1 MKRLGVFTSGGD
13 SPGMN
18 AAIRAIVRTAMHH
31 KLEVFG
37 IYDGYEGMI
46 DNSIE
51 RLDHKSVAN
60 IIQKGGTF
68 LRSSRSARF
77 MTEQGRNKAYANLK
91 ENGIEGLVAIG
102 GDGTFKGALEFSK
115 EHKISVIG
123 LPGTIDNDLLGTD
136 YTIGYD
142 TCLNTIVEAVDK
154 IRDTA
159 TSHNRLF
166 VVEVMGKDAGF
177 IALRSGIASG
187 AEAVLFPETKTYM
200 DQLLNKLE
208 IGRRKSKTS
217 GIIIVAEGDDSGGA
231 YVVSEEIKKKFPH
244 FDVRVTIL
252 GHIQRG
258 GSPSAYDRVLASR
271 LGFGAVQALLEGKR
285 NVMLGIL
292 NGNYAY
298 TSFEKSLKH
307 HQKINP
313 YLLNLIEILS
323 S

>member
-77 MTEQGRNKAYANLK
+77 MTEEGRNKAYANLK

-115 EHKISVIG
+115 EHEISVIG

-271 LGFGAVQALLEGKR
+271 LGFGAVHALLEGKR

-292 NGNYAY
+292 SGNYAY